1 MTITS
6 RLYNTVAHPPQ
17 IIEETKYSIHTSL
30 QTNNES
36 LDKAEFAQ
44 TAPEEATVISGLGFF
59 PPCLSSPPFE
69 EYFIPRKISSLGKL
83 LFRQNLIFQMDTGK
97 YNSYRL
103 KCCGSLCFFFPSI
116 FPDILLNFASPQ
128 KTLRS
133 SSDRWTPSVRSSC

>member
-17 IIEETKYSIHTSL
+17 IIEETKYTIHTSL

-59 PPCLSSPPFE
+59 SPLFEFSSF
-69 EYFIPRKISSLGKL
+69 
-83 LFRQNLIFQMDTGK
+83 
-97 YNSYRL
+97 
-103 KCCGSLCFFFPSI
+103 
-116 FPDILLNFASPQ
+116 
-128 KTLRS
+128 
-133 SSDRWTPSVRSSC
+133 